1 MSLIMSA
8 TDKNHLSSFLST
20 VIFAAVKKIVA
31 IIFVIIFS
39 LQLFYT
45 TGFTIWFF
53 VNRTTIAREHC
64 INKDRPEL
72 KCDGKCFLNKK
83 IKETEQHQNEEAPL
97 QIKQLVEGSPCTIS
111 TISCT
116 IASPEV
122 NLIHNPISVSNNY
135 SFDHIISVFR
145 PPSLS

>member
-1 MSLIMSA
+1 MSLIMSS
-8 TDKNHLSSFLST
+8 TDKNHHSYFISRA
-20 VIFAAVKKIVA
+20 IFATVKKVFA
-31 IIFVIIFS
+31 IILVIIFS
-39 LQLFYT
+39 FQLFYT

-53 VNRTTIAREHC
+53 ANRTSIAKEYC

-97 QIKQLVEGSPCTIS
+97 QIKQLLESSPCTIA
-111 TISCT
+111 TINYS
-116 IASPEV
+116 ISAPEV
-122 NLIHNPISVSNNY
+122 NLIHTPLNTAIYTFN
-135 SFDHIISVFR
+135 HIIAVFR

>member
-8 TDKNHLSSFLST
+8 TDKNHLSSFLPS
-20 VIFAAVKKIVA
+20 VIFATVKKIVA

-53 VNRTTIAREHC
+53 VNRTTIAMEHC

-83 IKETEQHQNEEAPL
+83 IKETEQHRNEEAPL
-97 QIKQLVEGSPCTIS
+97 HIKQLLESNPCTIS
-111 TISCT
+111 IISYA
-116 IASPEV
+116 ISAPEV
-122 NLIHNPISVSNNY
+122 NLTHSSINSLLY
-135 SFDHIISVFR
+135 SFNHIISVFR